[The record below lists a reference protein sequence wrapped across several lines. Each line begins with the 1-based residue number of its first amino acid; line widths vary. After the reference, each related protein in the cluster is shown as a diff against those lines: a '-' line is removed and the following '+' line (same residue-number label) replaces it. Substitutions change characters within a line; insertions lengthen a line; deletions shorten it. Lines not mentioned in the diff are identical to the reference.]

1 MAERFHLSPQKSM
14 PRRRKSETSKHQ
26 APSSRNIP
34 SSKLQTTARDLD
46 RRLKFLWRLAL
57 GIWSFKSNLRSGRA
71 LENDADHAGHVVL
84 VYRIG
89 LQLFP
94 DRRGAKRRPVLFVL
108 VRIFA
113 ARHVSQA
120 GHVRANRSA
129 AIKNRGQPDLFHHR
143 RSEEHTSELQS

>member
-26 APSSRNIP
+26 APSAREIP
-34 SSKLQTTARDLD
+34 SSKLHTTARDLD
-46 RRLKFLWRLAL
+46 RMLKFLWSLAL

-71 LENDADHAGHVVL
+71 LENDADHADHVVL
-84 VYRIG
+84 VYRIC

-108 VRIFA
+108 VRVLA
-113 ARHVSQA
+113 ARHIHQA
-120 GHVRANRSA
+120 GHVRANHFP
-129 AIKNRGQPDLFHHR
+129 AIKNRRKAHFF
-143 RSEEHTSELQS
+143 